1 MTNTWRADLPVPPEE
16 AFELLTDPDRLRRWQ
31 VVSAF
36 VDLRA
41 GGEFRWTVIPGQV
54 AAGTYRE
61 VVPGRRVVFGWGWE
75 GDDDLP
81 PDTSVVTVTV
91 EPAGEGS
98 RVTLVHDG
106 LTPAQ
111 QETHA
116 AGWEHY
122 LGRLVDLATTGDAGP
137 DEWATRPPG

>member
-1 MTNTWRADLPVPPEE
+1 MTFTKTVDLPVPPDI
-16 AFELLTDPDRLRRWQ
+16 AFDLLTDPERLRRWQ
-31 VVSAF
+31 AVSAY

-41 GGEFRWTVIPGQV
+41 GGEYRWTVIPGQV

-61 VVPGRRVVFGWGWE
+61 VEPGRRLVLGWGWE
-75 GDDDLP
+75 GNDDLP
-81 PDTSVVTVTV
+81 PDTSTVTVTV
-91 EPAGEGS
+91 EPVGEGS

-111 QETHA
+111 QKTHA

-122 LGRLVDLATTGDAGP
+122 LGRLVDLATTGDAGA
-137 DEWATRPPG
+137 DEWATRLPE